1 MLILDNLQ
9 ILTWCMTV
17 AATDQKPI
25 ISNYLF
31 RKKGAN
37 ITGSV
42 PLLPDFATK
51 ALLY

>member
-9 ILTWCMTV
+9 ILTWCMTA
-17 AATDQKPI
+17 AATDQKTI

-37 ITGSV
+37 ITDSV
-42 PLLPDFATK
+42 ALLPDFVTK